1 MSTPVLYKEKK
12 TIFCFQGVND
22 VKNKSGILFM
32 GNTSIIVKIIGIK
45 RGIRVNKALI
55 LTPRCLDTAD
65 IELYVMDW
73 M

>member
-1 MSTPVLYKEKK
+1 
-12 TIFCFQGVND
+12 
-22 VKNKSGILFM
+22 M